1 MAILNII
8 ALIFIGVMF
17 FAQLLAASWYD
28 LVKKTGEKKRAFKH
42 KMICSLIYTATFLLC
57 AAIGKGFFNVFTLL
71 FLIAILLLFIH
82 DILEAKKTKACNSIS
97 SSLSSLAYV
106 ILAVAMYQKNAEL
119 FSFMP
124 LSSSLQW
131 VIPSI
136 IAVACATFSIKLP
149 QISSAIAS
157 IYMAVN
163 VVFLAVKLQNGEPG
177 LYQAASCAV
186 TLGAI
191 ALLVSSIIPI
201 FDKVDNKALLRTN
214 AYYFGLMFISCAVAV
229 L

>member
-1 MAILNII
+1 MVYLNII
-8 ALIFIGVMF
+8 ALIFLGIMF

-28 LVKKTGEKKRAFKH
+28 LVKKTGDKKRAFKH
-42 KMICSLIYTATFLLC
+42 KIICSLIYVATVLLC
-57 AAIGKGFFNVFTLL
+57 TAIGKGFSNVFTSF
-71 FLIAILLLFIH
+71 FLIAIFLFFLH
-82 DILEAKKTKACNSIS
+82 DILEDKKAKACKSIS
-97 SSLSSLAYV
+97 ALLSSLAYI

-124 LSSSLQW
+124 LSATLQW
-131 VIPSI
+131 VIPSVVTAACVI
-136 IAVACATFSIKLP
+136 FAVKLP
-149 QISSAIAS
+149 QTSSAIAS

-163 VVFLAVKLQNGEPG
+163 AGLLAYKLQNGEPG

-191 ALLVSSIIPI
+191 ALLISSIIPV
-201 FDKVDNKALLRTN
+201 FDKSDNKALLRTN
-214 AYYFGLMFISCAVAV
+214 AYYFGLMFISCSVAV